1 MTAIG
6 VVVVELLKRGI
17 YCHINPLRKQKE
29 KTMKFRNHSLAIY
42 TVLLLGAASFLGGC
56 ATTGM
61 DRSVKTSNSIKD
73 MDSEI
78 RKMDVQL
85 DVTAASLEAL
95 VRSEKSDLKKP
106 FHTYSNELEKLE
118 HEGKKVIKRLDDM
131 KSHSKEY
138 FGEWEKQGDT
148 FTNAEIRNLSDQRR
162 SKLAEIY
169 AQVPAAGLGIKGAY
183 NEYLIDL
190 KEILKYLSNDLTPK
204 GIEGITPVAGK
215 SVQNLNALKES
226 LKPVLLALDEI
237 KAELY
242 SGKK

>member
-1 MTAIG
+1 
-6 VVVVELLKRGI
+6 
-17 YCHINPLRKQKE
+17 
-29 KTMKFRNHSLAIY
+29 MKFRNHSLAIY